1 MLNCKKNQYNNR
13 NPHENRNTYLEKDR
27 NYINRPVR
35 RDSDSLERERNQVN
49 RDSIGFG
56 RERNQRL
63 PPDMIKTIV
72 RHLHLLG
79 IAPHVSGTNDFL
91 LI

>member
-63 PPDMIKTIV
+63 PPDMI
-72 RHLHLLG
+72 
-79 IAPHVSGTNDFL
+79 NDYRPPPPPSRDSSPYSR
-91 LI
+91 